1 MTSNFVIPMQLVMNS
16 ANMKE
21 GKAYYHAPTITVELL
36 ALLSLAFSALLLAT
50 GCSGPRH
57 YWKGAD
63 IGWATECESR
73 GLKFYNRGGQER
85 ECTALM
91 KELGLEESLEDLG
104 PNKKDPPSDTINATV

>member
-1 MTSNFVIPMQLVMNS
+1 MQLVMNS
-16 ANMKE
+16 VNMKE

-36 ALLSLAFSALLLAT
+36 ALLSLAFAALLLAA

-73 GLKFYNRGGQER
+73 GFKFYNQDGQER